1 MKKTLVF
8 IVLVAWLLNCA
19 PTLPHYK
26 YHVYERKN
34 PIVISERV
42 GETIDAQERDQL
54 DLFTEIGEFKEA
66 RFFAIKGGGYE
77 IEIVTESQK
86 MHAVNID
93 PNAVEIMRDYI
104 GRYAEIK
111 GDRASFE
118 NRWAIIDYD
127 TLGIPITEN
136 EVSIAMKQNRGRAIK
151 RGCSG
156 CALVSF
162 LGLGFAAVCVGSAD
176 SGTDIGPALG
186 VVAGA
191 IALAVGVVIGSVTG
205 SIIYLMTYK
214 NADGVLKAIKEA
226 RKPRVVE

>member
-19 PTLPHYK
+19 PTLPQYK

-34 PIVISERV
+34 PILISERV
-42 GETIDAQERDQL
+42 GETIDAGEGEQF

-86 MHAVNID
+86 MHAVNMD

-127 TLGIPITEN
+127 TLGVPITEN
-136 EVSIAMKQNRGRAIK
+136 EVKLAIKQSHGRAIG
-151 RGCSG
+151 GCIAG
-156 CALVSF
+156 CGGFSL
-162 LGLGFAAVCVGSAD
+162 LGFGIGVGIARSS
-176 SGTDIGPALG
+176 SGDTPE
-186 VVAGA
+186 VAF
-191 IALAVGVVIGSVTG
+191 V
-205 SIIYLMTYK
+205 
-214 NADGVLKAIKEA
+214 
-226 RKPRVVE
+226 R